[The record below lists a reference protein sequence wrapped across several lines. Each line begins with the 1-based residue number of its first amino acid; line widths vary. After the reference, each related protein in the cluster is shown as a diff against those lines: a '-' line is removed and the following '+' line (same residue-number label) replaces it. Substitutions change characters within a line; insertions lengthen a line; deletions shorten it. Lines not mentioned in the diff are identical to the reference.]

1 MLKALYDAIRNDA
14 PAKIYDFEGGIRF
27 ADKEMKPV
35 FEPKPKA
42 ICVTSLT
49 GIVDYLNTNV
59 DGLERKDL
67 LCHVISPTA
76 VSIFS
81 KIKGGMR
88 QRETYILANFD
99 EMNIR
104 FGTWIES
111 EEFNIMLQSCFVDPD
126 DPKLLTDKTKVL
138 RYISNIK
145 TVAEAGIS
153 DDGTQQA
160 VTVRKGIASVENS
173 ILPNPVTLRPWR
185 TFPEVEQPASNFV
198 FRVKS
203 DANANMFFLLVE
215 ADGGAWRGEA
225 MRNIKEYIQEAIP
238 DLSVIA

>member
-67 LCHVISPTA
+67 ICHVISPSA
-76 VSIFS
+76 VAVFS
-81 KIKGGMR
+81 KLRGSMK
-88 QRETYILANFD
+88 QRDTYILADLDRIQIPLND
-99 EMNIR
+99 
-104 FGTWIES
+104 WIEA
-111 EEFNIMLQSCFVDPD
+111 EKFNIILQSCFVDPD
-126 DPKLLTDKTKVL
+126 DPKLVTDRAKVL
-138 RYISNIK
+138 RYIANIK
-145 TVAEAGIS
+145 SVSEAGIS

-160 VTVRKGIASVENS
+160 VTIRKNIASVENS

-198 FRVKS
+198 FRAKS
-203 DANANMFFLLVE
+203 DANGNMFYLLVE
-215 ADGGAWRGEA
+215 ADGGAWTGEA
-225 MRNIKEYIQEAIP
+225 MKNIKEYMEANVRE
-238 DLSVIA
+238 LNVIA